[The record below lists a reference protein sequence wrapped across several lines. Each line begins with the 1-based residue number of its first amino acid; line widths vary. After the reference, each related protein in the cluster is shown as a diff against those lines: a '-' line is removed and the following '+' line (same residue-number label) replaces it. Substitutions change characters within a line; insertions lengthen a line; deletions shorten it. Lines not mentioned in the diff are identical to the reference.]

1 MSDQIS
7 LLRAA
12 AHPDNTD
19 GVTATTP
26 TMRYRPEKCE
36 FPIHIGLFFDGTRNN
51 QDWADPA
58 LGGATQLAR
67 KKDSNVARLFRAYP
81 GVLQH
86 LLPRFLC
93 RLHAIR
99 RVRRDQLDGMAK
111 RASGRRRI
119 FAVSNSIRG

>member
-51 QDWADPA
+51 QDCGREPVRAM
-58 LGGATQLAR
+58 ATRSRCVRCQ
-67 KKDSNVARLFRAYP
+67 RA
-81 GVLQH
+81 G
-86 LLPRFLC
+86 
-93 RLHAIR
+93 
-99 RVRRDQLDGMAK
+99 
-111 RASGRRRI
+111 
-119 FAVSNSIRG
+119 